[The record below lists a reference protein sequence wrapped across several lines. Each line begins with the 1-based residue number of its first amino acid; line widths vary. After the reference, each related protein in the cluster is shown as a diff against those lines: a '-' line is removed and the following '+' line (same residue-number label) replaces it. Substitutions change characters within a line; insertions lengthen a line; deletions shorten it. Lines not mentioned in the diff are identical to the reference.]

1 MKTSIRLSFAKES
14 DLLEPT
20 FDIRQMIVEAIQS
33 CSTFL
38 SLLEQQRQRS
48 KRKVPQIKTKIIEEL
63 RDKIMATYRTKS
75 KVEFLLRLFSQN
87 QISEDPASLMFLVK
101 AENFMSSFVSQF
113 KNNPKAVAKLEK
125 EK

>member
-1 MKTSIRLSFAKES
+1 VKTSIRLSFAKES

-87 QISEDPASLMFLVK
+87 QVSEDPASLMFLVK
-101 AENFMSSFVSQF
+101 A
-113 KNNPKAVAKLEK
+113 
-125 EK
+125 